1 MEKELD
7 RLTSCRRSNRS
18 SEVENLKTWQLQVAK
33 NRLSE
38 VVDRAIDQGPQV
50 ITRRGSEAVVVLA
63 IEEYRRLRPKSDL
76 IEFFRTSP
84 LAEVELDLERSKD
97 PGRELDL

>member
-1 MEKELD
+1 M
-7 RLTSCRRSNRS
+7 N
-18 SEVENLKTWQLQVAK
+18 TWQLQVAK

-63 IEEYRRLRPKSDL
+63 IEDYRRLRRPKSDL
-76 IEFFRTSP
+76 IEFFRSSP
-84 LAEVELDLERSKD
+84 LAELDLERDKD
-97 PGRELDL
+97 PGREIEL